1 MEMWDTFDSSFLGA
15 MNDFEDLDRI
25 VDQICSGLYVSGS
38 SISARLNETDK
49 SYISQQVYNR
59 TGQIINWI

>member
-25 VDQICSGLYVSGS
+25 VDQICSGLYVSES

>member
-25 VDQICSGLYVSGS
+25 VDQIC
-38 SISARLNETDK
+38 
-49 SYISQQVYNR
+49 
-59 TGQIINWI
+59 